1 MRLLIY
7 LLAMLTGF
15 SAAEAARPVSA
26 TPATLGSAVS
36 TAAIVAASVSLAERH
51 ETTRPLRTYQPLAH
65 SAQVIVHYVFDRDVF
80 GFPTPVKAHDVL
92 RL

>member
-36 TAAIVAASVSLAERH
+36 SAAIVAASVSLAERH
-51 ETTRPLRTYQPLAH
+51 ETRLPSLTYETQAQRE
-65 SAQVIVHYVFDRDVF
+65 QVIIYPAFDREVS
-80 GFPTPVKAHDVL
+80 GFATPVQTHDVS
-92 RL
+92 RQ

>member
-36 TAAIVAASVSLAERH
+36 SAAIVAASVSIAERH
-51 ETTRPLRTYQPLAH
+51 ETTRPLRTYEATER
-65 SAQVIVHYVFDRDVF
+65 SASAVVYPALNRGAYV
-80 GFPTPVKAHDVL
+80 FPTPVTAHDVL

>member
-36 TAAIVAASVSLAERH
+36 SAAIVAASVSIAERH
-51 ETTRPLRTYQPLAH
+51 ETTRPLRTYETTVQ
-65 SAQVIVHYVFDRDVF
+65 SAKALVWPAFDRDVF
-80 GFPTPVKAHDVL
+80 SFPTPVTAHDVL

>member
-65 SAQVIVHYVFDRDVF
+65 SAQVIVHYAFDRDVF
-80 GFPTPVKAHDVL
+80 GFPTPVNAHDVL